1 MSNPNIR
8 WSKVVIPQKAQHG
21 SGFMAYRLSD
31 SSFGGLLNPILNVDH
46 YFMSEPT
53 FPPHP
58 HAGFS
63 AITYM
68 FEDSA
73 NSILNRDTLGNE
85 ININPGDLHWA
96 QAGKG
101 MMHEEPPLVN
111 GLVSHGLQIFINLP
125 KKLKDSNPKV
135 YHLKNSQAPRVQSEN
150 GVAEVKVTAGNFGET
165 NSPIQVDW
173 ATDLLQL
180 RWQKEGGVKISL
192 RSGQNALVLNMAD
205 SVTLGDNESS
215 NLPKYAGVAVANNGA
230 ETQDFEVIGDPGSD
244 VVIIRGQ
251 AIDEPVIFQ
260 GPFVATNA
268 EEMNQTINRYRRGE
282 FGQLLAREDN

>member
-1 MSNPNIR
+1 MSNPNIKY
-8 WSKVVIPQKAQHG
+8 SKVVIPQKAQHG
-21 SGFMAYRLSD
+21 TGFMAYRLSD
-31 SSFGGLLNPILNVDH
+31 SAFSGLLNPVLNVDH

-73 NSILNRDTLGNE
+73 TSILNRDTLGNE

-101 MMHEEPPLVN
+101 MMHEEPPLVH

-125 KKLKDSNPKV
+125 KKLKDSDPKV
-135 YHLKNSQAPRVQSEN
+135 YHIANAQAPRVMSEN
-150 GVAEVKVTAGNFGET
+150 GIAEVKVAAGNFGEAS
-165 NSPIQVDW
+165 SPMQVDW
-173 ATDLLQL
+173 PTDLLQL
-180 RWQKEGGVKISL
+180 KWKKDGGAKITL
-192 RSGQNALVLNMAD
+192 RPGQSALVLNMSD
-205 SVTLGDNESS
+205 TVTLSDTGFSS
-215 NLPKYAGVAVANNGA
+215 VPKYAGVAVANKGSIT
-230 ETQDFEVIGDPGSD
+230 EDFEIFGNVSSD

-251 AIDEPVIFQ
+251 VIDEPAIFH
-260 GPFVATNA
+260 GPFVATDVD
-268 EEMNQTINRYRRGE
+268 EMNKTINRYRRGE
-282 FGQLLAREDN
+282 FGELLPREDK